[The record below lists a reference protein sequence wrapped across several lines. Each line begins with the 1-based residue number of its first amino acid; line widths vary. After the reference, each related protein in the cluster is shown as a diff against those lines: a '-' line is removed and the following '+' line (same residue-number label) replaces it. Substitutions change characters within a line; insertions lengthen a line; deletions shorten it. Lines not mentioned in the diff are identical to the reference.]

1 MALLVCP
8 LIREDWTPGAAFA
21 PLAARYYVAD
31 AESERPASAA
41 MADLCFTKDTK
52 KLWKWHDAQWNDS
65 AGSGGGPH
73 AHPIG
78 EVTGLQT
85 ALDGK
90 AASDH
95 THPGGAD
102 PFTAKCVS
110 LSSATTGANVT
121 PVSVPKCSFAFEANA
136 VYLLFLSAVT
146 TAAATTTGS
155 GFQIDTSVAVSVN
168 SLSFVHQLAN
178 AGTLT
183 GGSAIADDASVGVSS
198 GRPSANVA
206 TPTLGM
212 GTLVTGAQT
221 GTAQLRYRSEVAAVS
236 SVLPGCVLAV
246 VRIA

>member
-1 MALLVCP
+1 MAVVMCP

-31 AESERPASAA
+31 VEADRPATAV
-41 MADLCFTKDTK
+41 MADLCFTKDSK
-52 KLWKWHDAQWNDS
+52 KLWKWHDSQWNDS
-65 AGSGGGPH
+65 AGSGGAG
-73 AHPIG
+73 
-78 EVTGLQT
+78 V
-85 ALDGK
+85 
-90 AASDH
+90 
-95 THPGGAD
+95 D

-110 LSSATTGANVT
+110 LSGATTGANVT
-121 PVSVPKCSFAFEANA
+121 PVSVPNCSFAFEANA

-168 SLSFVHQLAN
+168 NLSFVHQLAN
-178 AGTLT
+178 TGTLT

-236 SVLPGCVLAV
+236 SVLPGCVFAA